1 MIIRVFLGILI
12 FIAAIFYLTHLN
24 QGTIDLSLLPGKS
37 WPVSVS
43 LLVLSSVVAGAFLM
57 MGLVALRDTKRG
69 IVDMREKARIKKK
82 EKIMELYREGVNHLL
97 SKNGDEA
104 LKSFQ
109 KILDKDPKHMDALVR
124 MGDVYRYQGNY
135 PEAIRYHNQAR
146 ALDFGNLSV
155 LFALGKDF
163 RRAGLQAEAVDVYQS
178 VLKID
183 ERNVSAF
190 LKLRELYEQEGDWE
204 KLCELQQDFWNFKKD
219 PEEKQRLHGYQLIS
233 ATHLDPEKDRDKA
246 VRLYSDLLK
255 TDKSLVAPYVE
266 LGKIYK
272 SQGQDKEAL
281 KIWNRGFKET
291 GATVFLE
298 MLDRHYLNQE
308 DPASIIKIHKE
319 AVARFPENP
328 AYKFLLGKLYYRL
341 EMIDDAQE
349 IFEGLVHQGV
359 QFPIMRQI
367 LGDLYYKRGRTED
380 AMEEFKKSVDFK
392 RPIFIPYACG
402 ECGHEQRE
410 WMSLCTNC
418 HRPNTLSINLNQTSP
433 KEAMPSGLPAAVSE
447 NA

>member
-1 MIIRVFLGILI
+1 MIVRVFLGILI

-24 QGTIDLSLLPGKS
+24 RGTIDLSLLPGKS
-37 WPVSVS
+37 FPVSIS

-69 IVDMREKARIKKK
+69 IVDMREKARVKKK

-97 SKNGDEA
+97 SKKRDEA

-135 PEAIRYHNQAR
+135 PEAIRFHNQAR

-163 RRAGLQAEAVDVYQS
+163 RRAGLRAEAVDVYQNI
-178 VLKID
+178 LKID

-190 LKLRELYEQEGDWE
+190 LKLRELYEQEGAWE
-204 KLCELQQDFWNFKKD
+204 KLIDLQKNFWNLKKD
-219 PEEKQRLHGYQLIS
+219 PEEKERLHYYQLMR
-233 ATHLDPEKDRDKA
+233 AAQLDPQKDRDQAMK
-246 VRLYSDLLK
+246 LYSELLK
-255 TDKSLVAPYVE
+255 TDRSMVAPYVE
-266 LGKIYK
+266 LGKIHK

-281 KIWNRGFKET
+281 KMWNKGFKET

-298 MLDRHYLNQE
+298 LLDKHYLHQE

-319 AVARFPENP
+319 AAARFPEDP
-328 AYKFLLGKLYYRL
+328 AYRFLLGKLYYRL

-349 IFEGLVHQGV
+349 ILESLAHQGV
-359 QFPIMRQI
+359 QYPILHQI
-367 LGDLYYKRGRTED
+367 LGDLYFKRGRTED
-380 AMEEFKKSVDFK
+380 AMEEFKKSVHFE
-392 RPIFIPYACG
+392 RPVFIPYACS
-402 ECGHEQRE
+402 ECGHEQSE
-410 WMSLCTNC
+410 WMTLCANC
-418 HRPNTLSINLNQTSP
+418 RRPNTLSVNLNQTSP
-433 KEAMPSGLPAAVSE
+433 KAAMPAGLPAAAE
-447 NA
+447 HA